1 MRHISKGRVT
11 AAVLLF
17 AVMTTATGATVAGA
31 AGSRTGTRSVFVPSS
46 PVRVLDTR
54 DGRGVVGGSVGKVAA
69 DGEIVVDFA
78 AALGD
83 LPADATALTF
93 NLTYVDGEG
102 AGFATVWPDGESMP
116 NVSNINK
123 VGAGPVAN
131 LATVKVGPSGRLR
144 LHNTGGRSHYL
155 MDLSGF
161 YETVSTTSAV
171 IGQKGDTGATGAT
184 GPAGAKGD
192 AGATG
197 TAGLNGAAGATG
209 AAGANGVAG
218 SAGPAGVKGD
228 AGVAGPTGAIGAAG
242 PAGVAGAAGPAGA
255 KGDAGVAGPTGATGA
270 AGTTGVAGAAGATGP
285 QGSAGVAGPM
295 GLTGRQGADGAS
307 GADGAT
313 GAVGAKGTDGSTGAR
328 GADGAPGS
336 TGAKGADGAAGA
348 TGTNGTDGAAGARG
362 ADGAAGA
369 TGAAGADGAVGA
381 TGPTGPRGPSGTG
394 GRHTLTPSQAA
405 ASAWAMDAYRSFTHV
420 VADHRFTAIAF
431 DGTNMWAL
439 DPDRAEAVVLDGISG
454 DVVDTISLPST
465 PLAVVSD
472 GISVWVSLKDPA
484 FVQFAASTRVMQGP
498 YPMDVR
504 GDVLAV
510 TPMAD
515 SARLWAGDRN
525 SSKVQAF
532 DSSGGLSYTVEIVG
546 SVHGLTVASNGLIW
560 AAGKDFLQAIDIN
573 SGNRDRTTDSVGW
586 EIGAVA
592 YDGEYFYVT
601 QFGGSSVAQIEES
614 SGKVGWTKNW
624 CSGPGSVP
632 IVFDGRYLYELC
644 TSDPLL
650 IRIDTTLDTFPDV
663 KIPVSYRPE
672 AAAFDGHN
680 IWIVMPDDQ
689 VVKRLRPS
697 FN

>member
-1 MRHISKGRVT
+1 MRRISKGRIT
-11 AAVLLF
+11 AAALSL
-17 AVMTTATGATVAGA
+17 AVMTTLTGATVAGA
-31 AGSRTGTRSVFVPSS
+31 AGNRAGTRSVFVPSS

-54 DGRGVVGGSVGKVAA
+54 DGRGVVGGTVGKVAA

-83 LPADATALTF
+83 LPADTTALTF

-102 AGFATVWPDGESMP
+102 VGFATVWPDGESMP
-116 NVSNINK
+116 NVSNLNK

-131 LATVKVGPSGRLR
+131 LATVKVGPAGRVR
-144 LHNTGGRSHYL
+144 LHNTGGRSHYI
-155 MDLSGF
+155 MDFSGY
-161 YETVSTTSAV
+161 YETISTTSAV
-171 IGQKGDTGATGAT
+171 IGQKGDTGPAGPT

-192 AGATG
+192 TGAMG
-197 TAGLNGAAGATG
+197 AAGLNGATGATG
-209 AAGANGVAG
+209 ASGPNGVAG
-218 SAGPAGVKGD
+218 AP
-228 AGVAGPTGAIGAAG
+228 
-242 PAGVAGAAGPAGA
+242 GPAGA

-270 AGTTGVAGAAGATGP
+270 SGPAGVAGAAGPTGP

-307 GADGAT
+307 GSDGAT
-313 GAVGAKGTDGSTGAR
+313 GAAGAR
-328 GADGAPGS
+328 GADGAPGAPGARGADGAP
-336 TGAKGADGAAGA
+336 GAKGADGAAGA
-348 TGTNGTDGAAGARG
+348 TGAKGTDGAAGARG

-405 ASAWAMDAYRSFTHV
+405 ASAWDKDAYRSFTHV
-420 VADHRFTAIAF
+420 VAGHRFTALAF

-439 DPDRAEAVVLDGISG
+439 DQDNAQAVVLDGISG
-454 DVVDTISLPST
+454 EVVDTITLPST

-472 GISVWVSLKDPA
+472 GISVWISLKDPA
-484 FVQFAASTRVMQGP
+484 LVQFAATTRAVQGI
-498 YPMDVR
+498 YPMDIR

-515 SARLWAGDRN
+515 SARLWAADRN
-525 SSKVQAF
+525 SSKVQAY
-532 DSSGGLSYTVEIVG
+532 DNAGALSYTVEIIGAAQGLAVG
-546 SVHGLTVASNGLIW
+546 SNGLIW

-573 SGNRDRTTDSVGW
+573 SGNPDRTTDPVGW

-592 YDGEYFYVT
+592 YDGEYLYVT
-601 QFGGSSVAQIEES
+601 EFSGSRVAQIEES
-614 SGKVGWTKNW
+614 SGKVGWTKSW
-624 CSGPGSVP
+624 CSGSGSVP
-632 IVFDGRYLYELC
+632 IVFDGRYLYEFC
-644 TSDPLL
+644 TSDTLL
-650 IRIDTTLDTFPDV
+650 IRIDTTLDVFADV
-663 KIPVSYRPE
+663 KIPVSLRPQ

-680 IWIVMPDDQ
+680 IWIAMPDDQ
-689 VVKRLRPS
+689 VVKRMRPS